1 MTESLTIT
9 IVVWD
14 LILLIGIILYL
25 IKVNS

>member
-1 MTESLTIT
+1 MTEGLTII
-9 IVVWD
+9 IVIWD